1 MAPIGLGEAILQPGE
16 RAVVPV
22 KWTSLKEMI
31 RKFQEDPATASF
43 VCSTHPEAPK
53 GLKVLEGPCPIAE
66 EMSICI
72 ENDSPLPIVLTEKDD
87 LAVAVDPEDLPTL
100 DACARVQARREKFYA
115 MLDWNGGGE
124 DVVKIVDC
132 PKQEKTIVGVIHR
145 IPRFASMKIEELPE
159 EYRKQVMGCQAT
171 RITTLT
177 YL

>member
-1 MAPIGLGEAILQPGE
+1 M
-16 RAVVPV
+16 
-22 KWTSLKEMI
+22 
-31 RKFQEDPATASF
+31 
-43 VCSTHPEAPK
+43 
-53 GLKVLEGPCPIAE
+53 EGPCPIAE

-87 LAVAVDPEDLPTL
+87 LAVAVDSEDLPTL

-145 IPRFASMKIEELPE
+145 IPRFSSMKIEELPE

-177 YL
+177 YENGEVDYVVEEGEQEGLPQWTKGRPWCGQTSFALNKNCLLYTSPSPRD